1 MIRNSIQFDQI
12 NKCNKKRGGVQTHF
26 VATERSQFRDIN
38 LEYLNSR
45 SLRLDEIIVATRLN
59 RL

>member
-1 MIRNSIQFDQI
+1 M
-12 NKCNKKRGGVQTHF
+12 HF

-45 SLRLDEIIVATRLN
+45 SSRLDEIIVATRLN

>member
-1 MIRNSIQFDQI
+1 MQQEHCTNAFSSQ
-12 NKCNKKRGGVQTHF
+12 
-26 VATERSQFRDIN
+26 RSQFRDIN